1 MIRNGRINFN
11 VLERQSVDLDLNN
24 EDSWIPKMLERAA
37 PVEAWVDMSPAA
49 WAEASQFSSQLKIVR
64 LAGGDDYSV
73 KGSLKASVPAL
84 CARCGER
91 FQAPREAEF
100 QVYVQRVG
108 NDESDDSGDPD
119 LLYVKGAELDLNE
132 ILAEHLVAAEPYAEP
147 CALCAQKAETI
158 EISAGQDGVKEAN
171 SPFSKLAVLK
181 KGES

>member
-11 VLERQSVDLDLNN
+11 VLERQSVDLDLNQQ
-24 EDSWIPKMLERAA
+24 DSWVVKMLERAA
-37 PVEAWVDMSPAA
+37 PVPEWVDMAPEE
-49 WAEASQFSSQLKIVR
+49 WAKASLFDSQLRIER
-64 LAGGDDYSV
+64 LAGGDEYSV

-84 CARCGER
+84 CARCGVR

-100 QVYVQRVG
+100 QVYIQRV
-108 NDESDDSGDPD
+108 DAKASDDSGDPD
-119 LLYVKGAELDLNE
+119 LLYVKGADLDLNE

-147 CALCAQKAETI
+147 CPDCAQKAETI
-158 EISAGQDGVKEAN
+158 EFGAGQDPLKEAN